1 MLHATHGY
9 VANDVCVQA
18 MDRAHRLGQRRTVTV
33 YRLLTEGTLEEHI
46 MSLQQFKVDVANTVV
61 NADNVAMDSM
71 DTGAVLDLMA
81 KDGAGQGAQ
90 PGSSLAGAGKNGG
103 SQIMTEPEQG
113 DTAAEEYNEFS
124 IEQFMHTIRPK
135 RRA

>member
-33 YRLLTEGTLEEHI
+33 YRMLTEGTLEEHI

-81 KDGAGQGAQ
+81 QDSGGQGPQ
-90 PGSSLAGAGKNGG
+90 PNSLKPAGGKSAG
-103 SQIMTEPEQG
+103 SQIMSQAEQG
-113 DTAAEEYNEFS
+113 DTAAEEYNEFD

-135 RRA
+135 RKA